1 VSTVFACESCGMAM
15 SAPEDH
21 ALGDA
26 SNPLCRYCVTEA
38 GELQPFEE
46 RFERMVQWGVR
57 KEGLAREMAEQRARE
72 YMRTMPAWRD
82 HPQLRSV

>member
-21 ALGDA
+21 ALGDT
-26 SNPLCRYCVTEA
+26 SNPLCRYCTTET

-46 RFERMVQWGVR
+46 RFERMVQWGIR
-57 KEGLAREMAEQRARE
+57 KQGLARHTAEQRARD

-82 HPQLRSV
+82 HPAL